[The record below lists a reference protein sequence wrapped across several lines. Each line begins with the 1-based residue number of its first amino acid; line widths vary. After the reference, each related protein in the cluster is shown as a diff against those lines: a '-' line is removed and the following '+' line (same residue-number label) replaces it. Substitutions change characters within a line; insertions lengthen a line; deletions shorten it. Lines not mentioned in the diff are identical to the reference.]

1 MTTRPSGLQ
10 LSASVF
16 AMENNQDLRVSKSGT
31 HIHRCFLKKKY
42 KWLSNFKSEIALL
55 KKATV

>member
-31 HIHRCFLKKKY
+31 HIHRCLKKK
-42 KWLSNFKSEIALL
+42 KVQMAFQL
-55 KKATV
+55 

>member
-31 HIHRCFLKKKY
+31 HIHRCFKKKSTNGFPT
-42 KWLSNFKSEIALL
+42 LNL
-55 KKATV
+55 KLHC